1 MHEFAY
7 LSMGGLRTKPGSI
20 PSAASQY
27 SLRDL
32 HVNIMLNP
40 HAAAARSDC
49 PRMTGYPKLK
59 RMDVVELQ

>member
-7 LSMGGLRTKPGSI
+7 LSMGGLRTKPGST

-32 HVNIMLNP
+32 HVKIMLNP
-40 HAAAARSDC
+40 HAARQE
-49 PRMTGYPKLK
+49 RIVL
-59 RMDVVELQ
+59 V